1 MPFSLIGHMRD
12 LVTQAR
18 AASAGFWPSETV
30 VSGTAAR
37 PAGVANLENKVIFP
51 KLYRRPV
58 AYFTDN
64 HTDLSPHPTPGSA
77 PNPTATTP
85 PNFPAATV
93 MLTVMPSR
101 TGSPVADSHR
111 VDVER
116 GGPRRPTGPDLRG
129 AGGARTHDRRI
140 MSPLL

>member
-37 PAGVANLENKVIFP
+37 PAGVANLENMVIFP

-64 HTDLSPHPTPGSA
+64 HTDLTASDTWIRAQPDRDDPAQLPSGEAHADGDAVPDRLAGSRFA
-77 PNPTATTP
+77 
-85 PNFPAATV
+85 
-93 MLTVMPSR
+93 S
-101 TGSPVADSHR
+101 S
-111 VDVER
+111 
-116 GGPRRPTGPDLRG
+116 
-129 AGGARTHDRRI
+129 
-140 MSPLL
+140 